1 MRPTLSLLSLVD
13 REMTHLSVK
22 LTFETASLML
32 TPESTGFQKDPHQKD
47 SATSATAGSIV
58 YPEIKDP
65 GKRILYRITMNYLQ
79 TLPPQSRE
87 EHNMFKQYV
96 KKMKALITGISV
108 ECSLVISVQCYSLES
123 LEGLVRRL
131 LMWHS

>member
-1 MRPTLSLLSLVD
+1 
-13 REMTHLSVK
+13 MTHLSVK

-58 YPEIKDP
+58 YPEIEDLK
-65 GKRILYRITMNYLQ
+65 KRVLCTIALNYLQ
-79 TLPPQSRE
+79 TTPPQSRE
-87 EHNMFKQYV
+87 EHNMFKQYL
-96 KKMKALITGISV
+96 KKMEALITGISV

>member
-1 MRPTLSLLSLVD
+1 
-13 REMTHLSVK
+13 MTHLSVK

-58 YPEIKDP
+58 YPEIEDLKE
-65 GKRILYRITMNYLQ
+65 RILLTIVRNYFQ
-79 TLPPQSRE
+79 TAAPQSIE
-87 EHNMFKQYV
+87 ECDRFMQYA
-96 KKMKALITGISV
+96 KEMKVLITGISD
-108 ECSLVISVQCYSLES
+108 EGSLVISVQCYSLES

>member
-1 MRPTLSLLSLVD
+1 
-13 REMTHLSVK
+13 MTHLSVK
-22 LTFETASLML
+22 LTFETASLLL

-58 YPEIKDP
+58 HPELKQ
-65 GKRILYRITMNYLQ
+65 ILEQKVLCMIAMNYLQ
-79 TLPPQSRE
+79 TTPPQSRE
-87 EHNMFKQYV
+87 ESNMFMQYL
-96 KKMKALITGISV
+96 KEIKALSISV
-108 ECSLVISVQCYSLES
+108 EGSLVISVQCYSLES

>member
-1 MRPTLSLLSLVD
+1 
-13 REMTHLSVK
+13 MTHLSVK

-58 YPEIKDP
+58 YPEIEDP
-65 GKRILYRITMNYLQ
+65 RKRILCTIAMNYLQ
-79 TLPPQSRE
+79 TTPPQSRE
-87 EHNMFKQYV
+87 EQNMFEQYLKKV
-96 KKMKALITGISV
+96 KEIITGISV
-108 ECSLVISVQCYSLES
+108 EDSLVISVQCYSLES

>member
-1 MRPTLSLLSLVD
+1 
-13 REMTHLSVK
+13 MTHLSVK

-58 YPEIKDP
+58 HPEIEVLKS
-65 GKRILYRITMNYLQ
+65 RVLCMIASNYLQ
-79 TLPPQSRE
+79 TPPPPESRE
-87 EHNMFKQYV
+87 MFMQYLEE
-96 KKMKALITGISV
+96 MKVLIAVTSG
-108 ECSLVISVQCYSLES
+108 EGSLVISVQCYSLES

>member
-1 MRPTLSLLSLVD
+1 
-13 REMTHLSVK
+13 MTHLSVK

-58 YPEIKDP
+58 YPGIEDLRERVLSTI
-65 GKRILYRITMNYLQ
+65 IMNYFQ
-79 TLPPQSRE
+79 TVSPQSLE
-87 EHNMFKQYV
+87 ECNEFKQYA
-96 KKMKALITGISV
+96 KEMMALITGISV
-108 ECSLVISVQCYSLES
+108 EGSLVISVQCYSLES

>member
-1 MRPTLSLLSLVD
+1 
-13 REMTHLSVK
+13 MTHLSVK

-58 YPEIKDP
+58 HPEIEDLKS
-65 GKRILYRITMNYLQ
+65 RVLCMIAMNYLQ
-79 TLPPQSRE
+79 TTPPPPESRE
-87 EHNMFKQYV
+87 MFMQYL
-96 KKMKALITGISV
+96 KEMKVHIIGISD
-108 ECSLVISVQCYSLES
+108 EGSLVISVQCYSLES
-123 LEGLVRRL
+123 LEGLVRGL